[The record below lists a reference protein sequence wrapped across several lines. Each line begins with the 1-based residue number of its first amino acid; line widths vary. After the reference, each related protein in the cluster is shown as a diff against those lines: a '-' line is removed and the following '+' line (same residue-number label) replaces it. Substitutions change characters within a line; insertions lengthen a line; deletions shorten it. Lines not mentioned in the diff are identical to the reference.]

1 MNERLSTN
9 VEVDGSRVGVDLVHK
24 VVAVVD
30 QVFLQVSKP
39 ETLRL
44 GNKKRKWFYLQYSI
58 TTKSSL
64 FFRLVVQAPRR
75 LTILRCLW
83 KKKSVFKSLAFLVTF
98 PGAP

>member
-30 QVFLQVSKP
+30 QVFLQVSEP

-44 GNKKRKWFYLQYSI
+44 GKRKGDRVLPAVLDHNQE
-58 TTKSSL
+58 
-64 FFRLVVQAPRR
+64 
-75 LTILRCLW
+75 
-83 KKKSVFKSLAFLVTF
+83 LAVL
-98 PGAP
+98 

>member
-39 ETLRL
+39 ETLGL
-44 GNKKRKWFYLQYSI
+44 GKRKGDQVLPAVLDHNQE
-58 TTKSSL
+58 
-64 FFRLVVQAPRR
+64 
-75 LTILRCLW
+75 
-83 KKKSVFKSLAFLVTF
+83 LAVL
-98 PGAP
+98 

>member
-39 ETLRL
+39 ETLRM
-44 GNKKRKWFYLQYSI
+44 GKRKGGQVLPAVLDHNQE
-58 TTKSSL
+58 
-64 FFRLVVQAPRR
+64 
-75 LTILRCLW
+75 
-83 KKKSVFKSLAFLVTF
+83 LAVL
-98 PGAP
+98 

>member
-30 QVFLQVSKP
+30 QVFLQVSEP

-44 GNKKRKWFYLQYSI
+44 WKRKGDRVLPAVLDHNQE
-58 TTKSSL
+58 
-64 FFRLVVQAPRR
+64 
-75 LTILRCLW
+75 
-83 KKKSVFKSLAFLVTF
+83 LAVL
-98 PGAP
+98 

>member
-44 GNKKRKWFYLQYSI
+44 GKRKGSGFTCSTRSQPRARC
-58 TTKSSL
+58 SL
-64 FFRLVVQAPRR
+64 GWWCRHPED
-75 LTILRCLW
+75 
-83 KKKSVFKSLAFLVTF
+83 
-98 PGAP
+98 